1 MGVCKKNAFF
11 SLCFDALDR
20 TTEEVESD
28 RRAESK
34 KKKKKTTPA
43 MPPPRSPRLR
53 PAAAARFF
61 SSRAWPVSGSVLL
74 VLLLLAS
81 KTTGAAAVAAAGA
94 DDAHPEFKAASA
106 VAGAVVTDP
115 ENPEEILER
124 PQDRLGLPLVV
135 HTWPW
140 TQAARAGYAVFAKA
154 EKEADREKGRGRK
167 APPLPSLPLDAAVAA
182 AERAELDRC
191 DGTVGPGGNT
201 DELGRASLD
210 ALVMD
215 GETMRAAGV
224 AAVRVREA
232 AATARLVMEA
242 TEHSLLVG
250 EGATAFAHSVGGFA
264 RHQRLE
270 DNVSDAKVASW
281 RAASCQTNFRREKK
295 GLELVPDP
303 RRSCGPYRLRR
314 RGREERGER
323 EEEEEEEETSF
334 SPPLPQNSPPPPVSS
349 RLSHDTIA
357 VVAIDSLGRAAAA
370 ASSNGAA
377 HKVPGRAGD
386 AAVPGGGGY
395 ATPYGGCGSTGDG
408 DLHLRYWPC
417 VRAMASLER
426 GMGPTEAA
434 EDAVR
439 QIAERE
445 PRYVGALVVACS
457 RTGKVGAAA
466 HGWAFSYTL
475 ARKGVEEGEPQ
486 VVEVEPLV
494 VERKR
499 RKVEE

>member
-1 MGVCKKNAFF
+1 M
-11 SLCFDALDR
+11 L
-20 TTEEVESD
+20 
-28 RRAESK
+28 
-34 KKKKKTTPA
+34 
-43 MPPPRSPRLR
+43 PPRSPRLR
-53 PAAAARFF
+53 PAAAPFL
-61 SSRAWPVSGSVLL
+61 SSRAPCQKLGALL
-74 VLLLLAS
+74 VVLLLLAS
-81 KTTGAAAVAAAGA
+81 KATGAAARRA
-94 DDAHPEFKAASA
+94 DDASELKAASVGGGGDA
-106 VAGAVVTDP
+106 DL
-115 ENPEEILER
+115 EEDGEEA
-124 PQDRLGLPLVV
+124 PKKLGLPLVV

-140 TQAARAGYAVFAKA
+140 TQAARAGYAVFERA
-154 EKEADREKGRGRK
+154 EEEEARGGGGG
-167 APPLPSLPLDAAVAA
+167 AAASSTLPLDAAVAA

-250 EGATAFAHSVGGFA
+250 EGATEFAASVGGFA

-270 DNVSDAKVASW
+270 DEVSDARAASW
-281 RAASCQTNFRREKK
+281 RRASCQPNFRREKE
-295 GLELVPDP
+295 GLHLRPDP
-303 RRSCGPYRLRR
+303 RRHCGPYHRR
-314 RGREERGER
+314 R
-323 EEEEEEEETSF
+323 EEEEEDEGGEGREKRGARNAASSSS
-334 SPPLPQNSPPPPVSS
+334 SPLSPHPSAPLPS

-357 VVAIDSLGRAAAA
+357 VVAIDALGRSAAA

-395 ATPYGGCGSTGDG
+395 ATPFGGCGSTGDG

-417 VRAMASLER
+417 VRAMASL
-426 GMGPTEAA
+426 GTGKMGPQRAA

-439 QIAERE
+439 AIAERE
-445 PRYVGALVVACS
+445 PGYVGALVVACS
-457 RTGKVGAAA
+457 RTGRVGAAA
-466 HGWAFSYTL
+466 HGWRFSYTV
-475 ARKGVEEGEPQ
+475 ARKGVEGGEPQ

-494 VERKR
+494 VERGK
-499 RKVEE
+499 KLS